1 MNADEWPAIGVIVVT
16 YASGDVIEACL
27 TSLLA
32 SQGADLRIVV
42 CDNASPD
49 HTRELVRTLAR
60 DQGADLQETTPSDHK
75 GSASVDAAALTL
87 ITSGEN
93 RGFAGGVNL
102 GLDYLSKCPDVG
114 QFWILN
120 PDCVVKPDT
129 AAAYARAGRDGGR
142 YGMIGGRTLYL
153 GEGGMI
159 QSDGGWI
166 NLWTG
171 VCSNH
176 NFAKMADQVDMPSVD
191 QVDYLAGA
199 NFVVSRDFLAQVG
212 PMREDYFLYYEEVDW
227 ALRRGDLPIV
237 LCRDAVVLHH
247 GGTSIGSGTKYR
259 AHTAFSNYFNFRS
272 RMMFMRRF
280 RPWALP
286 VSYVFCLLKIVQLA
300 IKGGRHEAYGAWKGL
315 NFLPPPRAVAAR
327 LDEGARKYGLGRRQ
341 G

>member
-1 MNADEWPAIGVIVVT
+1 MNESDTAAIGVIVVS

-32 SQGADLRIVV
+32 SQDADLRIVV

-49 HTRELVRTLAR
+49 DSRDLVRALAR
-60 DQGADLQETTPSDHK
+60 DRGVGLLETTPQMHQADTSI
-75 GSASVDAAALTL
+75 DAPALTL
-87 ITSGEN
+87 IAGGEN

-102 GLDYLSKCPDVG
+102 GLDYLSKCGDVT

-129 AAAYARAGRDGGR
+129 AAAYVQAGRDAGR

-166 NLWTG
+166 NMWTG

-176 NFAKMADQVDMPSVD
+176 NFARNVDQVDMPPVE

-199 NFVVSRDFLAQVG
+199 NFVVSRAFLDQVG

-237 LCRDAVVLHH
+237 LSSDAVVLHH

-286 VSYVFCLLKIVQLA
+286 VSYGFCLLKIVQLA
-300 IKGGRHEAYGAWKGL
+300 VKGGRREAYGAWKGL
-315 NFLPPPRAVAAR
+315 NNLAPPRDVAAR
-327 LDEGARKYGLGRRQ
+327 LDSGARKYAMARAPD
-341 G
+341 